1 MVCRIGNGRPARS
14 GRVAVLSAAV
24 AAVLVVFSPGTF
36 AEGGAGPG
44 EARSLDKQLLDD
56 LGGDPLDPAVQ
67 KELFSPPVTS
77 KQPGGPLFP
86 EAAEDP
92 LEELRRELGAAAES
106 EEVSPLLDIARRM
119 RAVERLVAGTES
131 GARTQD
137 MQAGIVTT
145 LEQLIAQAK
154 KKCGQCKPSD
164 KPPQKVSSSK
174 PSDKPGES
182 KPKPKPGNP
191 DAKPSRESKATPGRS
206 TARRP
211 DMGQMQSLVK
221 KIWGELPETARQQM
235 LEPLVEEFL
244 PKYELLIEEYF
255 RRLASEQE
263 EGR

>member
-1 MVCRIGNGRPARS
+1 MVYRIENGRLVRVRS
-14 GRVAVLSAAV
+14 VVVSSAIV
-24 AAVLVVFSPGTF
+24 AAMLVLWPLTAS
-36 AEGGAGPG
+36 AEGDGGPG
-44 EARSLDKQLLDD
+44 KERSLDQQLLDD

-67 KELFSPPVTS
+67 RELFSPPVVP
-77 KQPGGPLFP
+77 QQRGDPLFP
-86 EAAEDP
+86 EATEDP
-92 LEELRRELGAAAES
+92 LEQLRRELEAASQS
-106 EEVSPLLDIARRM
+106 EQPNPLLDIARRM
-119 RAVERLVAGTES
+119 RTVERLVARTES
-131 GARTQD
+131 GTQTQE
-137 MQAGIVTT
+137 MQTAIVTT

-174 PSDKPGES
+174 PSPKSG

-191 DAKPSRESKATPGRS
+191 DAKPSKDSKATPGRA
-206 TARRP
+206 TAGRP

-221 KIWGELPETARQQM
+221 KIWGELPETTRQQM

-255 RRLASEQE
+255 RRLAAEQE

>member
-1 MVCRIGNGRPARS
+1 MVYSIGNGRLAKGGS
-14 GRVAVLSAAV
+14 LAVVSAIL
-24 AAVLVVFSPGTF
+24 AAVLVFMPPKASAQGD
-36 AEGGAGPG
+36 AGRG
-44 EARSLDKQLLDD
+44 EERSLDQQLLDD

-67 KELFSPPVTS
+67 KELFSPLAP

-92 LEELRRELGAAAES
+92 LQQLRRELGAPAEGDGAN
-106 EEVSPLLDIARRM
+106 PLLDIARRM
-119 RAVERLVAGTES
+119 RTVQRLVARTES
-131 GARTQD
+131 GTQT
-137 MQAGIVTT
+137 QETQTGIVTT

-164 KPPQKVSSSK
+164 KPSQKVSSSK
-174 PSDKPGES
+174 PGPKPG

-191 DAKPSRESKATPGRS
+191 DAKPSRDSKATPGKA

-221 KIWGELPETARQQM
+221 KIWGELPDTTRQQM
-235 LEPLVEEFL
+235 FEPLVEEFL

-255 RRLASEQE
+255 RRLAAEQE
-263 EGR
+263 RGG